1 MNGFFKYMISLLK
14 SHVASPINQKNT
26 GDEEVRPLPSKV
38 PENQEKQ
45 SADSAPISNVME
57 VVPSYVE
64 PISSTQE
71 EVYNY
76 LIGVPSGITFIHGKA
91 GCGKT
96 YLINKV
102 VQKVQGCQVLAP
114 TNLAASL
121 YRGARTMHSFFYGYL
136 DNLEE
141 GYQNPE
147 NITSAKVVGIR
158 STLMGI
164 KLLIIDEIS
173 MVRVDLFEMMN
184 QICQKALGNNKPFGG
199 ISVVLVGDLFQ
210 LPPIVSEEAVYEYLK
225 KEYGGIYFFN
235 SHVVQKELSNI
246 RLFELTK
253 SYRQQNDSEFVKL
266 LDEFRKPMTESQ
278 KVKVV
283 DAINSRVVSR
293 EEWLPQDAV
302 YIASSNEEV
311 RKVNT
316 KKLDEL
322 PGTKTT
328 IDAVYVIRKKNSDE
342 TITLKHS
349 ELPSKEDIQEIIV
362 PSAYDSQFTFKTG
375 ARVVICKSS
384 KHMGYINGDFGTIE
398 DYNGE
403 YFTIRLDKNNALI
416 MCPNPNDSF
425 KASQMNEYRYEMV
438 YNEKKHKLVRKKPFI
453 QRTTQF
459 PIKLAYAFTIHKAQ
473 GQTYDKVIID
483 LKSHIF
489 APGQLYVAL
498 SRVKS
503 LQGLYLTKPVTYS
516 DIISDN
522 EIFMFLNKLRAY
534 QQRSSIHEQEYDERV
549 AKETVNV
556 SNPICDNFICFI
568 RQKES
573 SSSSAELM
581 IHSLTSFKSLVHLGE
596 YEKAFWEL
604 QKILEL
610 MMSTYQT
617 DDYSQMI
624 DDFLV
629 GNYTKDRCQY
639 ALNAIFEIYTD
650 VVKHPLKQYQL
661 DNRTLT
667 LKLA

>member
-1 MNGFFKYMISLLK
+1 MNGFLKYMVSLVK
-14 SHVASPINQKNT
+14 FHKNT
-26 GDEEVRPLPSKV
+26 PKAQKVKGDEEVRPQKSMTII
-38 PENQEKQ
+38 NQEKR
-45 SADSAPISNVME
+45 SDDSLLSSKNIE

-64 PISSTQE
+64 PKGSTQE

-76 LIGVPSGITFIHGKA
+76 LVGNPSGITFVHGKA

-102 VQKVQGCQVLAP
+102 VQNVQGCQVLAP

-121 YRGARTMHSFFYGYL
+121 YRGARTMHSFFYGCL

-147 NITSAKVVGIR
+147 NITSCKVAGIR

-164 KLLIIDEIS
+164 KLLVIDEIS
-173 MVRVDLFEMMN
+173 MVRADLFEMMN

-199 ISVVLVGDLFQ
+199 ISVVLVGDMFQ

-235 SHVVQKELSNI
+235 SHVVQKELANI

-253 SYRQQNDSEFVKL
+253 SFRQQNDSKFVKL
-266 LDEFRKPMTESQ
+266 LDEFRKPMTENQ
-278 KVKVV
+278 KVKVI
-283 DAINSRVVSR
+283 DAINSRVVSG

-302 YIASSNEEV
+302 YVASSNEEV

-322 PGTKTT
+322 SGTTTT
-328 IDAVYVIRKKNSDE
+328 IDAVYVIRKNNSDE
-342 TITLKHS
+342 TVTLKHS
-349 ELPSKEDIQEIIV
+349 ELPTKEDIHEIMV
-362 PSAYDSQFTFKTG
+362 PSAYDSQLTFKKG
-375 ARVVICKSS
+375 ARVVISKSS
-384 KHMGYINGDFGTIE
+384 KRMGYINGDFGTIE
-398 DYNGE
+398 DFNGE
-403 YFTIRLDKNNALI
+403 YFTIRLDKNSATV
-416 MCPNPNDSF
+416 MCPNPNDRY

-438 YNEKKHKLVRKKPFI
+438 YDEQKHKLVRKTPYI

-522 EIFMFLNKLRAY
+522 EIFAFLNKLRTS
-534 QQRSSIHEQEYDERV
+534 QQRSSNQELENV
-549 AKETVNV
+549 EKITKETVKI
-556 SNPICDNFICFI
+556 SNPLCDNFICFI

-573 SSSSAELM
+573 STSSSELM
-581 IHSLTSFKSLVHLGE
+581 IHSLNSFKALVHLGE

-604 QKILEL
+604 QKVVEL
-610 MMSTYQT
+610 MMATYQM
-617 DDYSQMI
+617 DDYSLMI

-639 ALNAIFEIYTD
+639 ALNVIFEIYTD

-661 DNRTLT
+661 DNKTLT